1 MPQFFLLL
9 DLGNIILMANELNLM
24 LASASWFKMEDEAL
38 LSLTFFTLHSCSET
52 RCSSLLELPLQL
64 TVAFFEGF
72 YLIRHKN
79 LKIYRQ

>member
-1 MPQFFLLL
+1 MPQFYLLL
-9 DLGNIILMANELNLM
+9 NLGNIILMANELK
-24 LASASWFKMEDEAL
+24 ARFGFFKMEDEAL

-72 YLIRHKN
+72 Y
-79 LKIYRQ
+79 